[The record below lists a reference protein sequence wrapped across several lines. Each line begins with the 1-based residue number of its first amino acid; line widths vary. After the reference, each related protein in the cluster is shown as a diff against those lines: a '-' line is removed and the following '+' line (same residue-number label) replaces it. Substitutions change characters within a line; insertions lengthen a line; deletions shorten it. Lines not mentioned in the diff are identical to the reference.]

1 MLGNG
6 TIEAARVVLAVVGPK
21 PVRHPGMEQRLVGSP
36 ATADTVTSAAEAVG
50 NGDDGLEPI
59 SDSHGSA
66 DYRRRMA
73 RVVARRAVHEAML
86 RGGK

>member
-1 MLGNG
+1 VRGNG

-21 PVRHPGMEQRLVGSP
+21 PVRHPQMEERLVGQP

-50 NGDDGLEPI
+50 DGDGLEPI
-59 SDSHGSA
+59 GDSHGSA